1 MILPEIDPIAFQIGP
16 LAIRWYS
23 LTWIAAFFAIYY
35 LLTKR
40 SKNLSSEK
48 ISDLMF
54 YGIMGAIIGG
64 RLGYMLFYGTDQL
77 LSDPFSIFYVW
88 QGGLSFHGG
97 LMGVLLSCYVLSKR
111 WNVRF
116 FWLMDFIAPCI
127 PPGLGLVRVG
137 NFLNS
142 ELLGRPTDS
151 LWGVIFPSD
160 PLGLL
165 RHPSQ
170 LYQAF
175 AEGIILFVFLI
186 WISKKPK
193 PTMNISGYF
202 LIGYGAVR
210 FITEFFRTPD
220 SHIGFVALDLF
231 TRGQILC
238 IPMIVIGIFLI
249 YYSHLNKNPKN
260 ETIS

>member
-35 LLTKR
+35 LLSKR

-54 YGIMGAIIGG
+54 YGMIRAIIGG
-64 RLGYMLFYGTDQL
+64 RFGYMLFYGTDQL
-77 LSDPFSIFYVW
+77 LSDPFSIFYIW

-97 LMGVLLSCYVLSKR
+97 LTGVLISCYVLSKR

-116 FWLMDFIAPCI
+116 FWLMDLVAPCI

-151 LWGVIFPSD
+151 SWGIIFPSD

-186 WISKKPK
+186 SVSYTHLTL
-193 PTMNISGYF
+193 PT
-202 LIGYGAVR
+202 
-210 FITEFFRTPD
+210 
-220 SHIGFVALDLF
+220 
-231 TRGQILC
+231 ILL
-238 IPMIVIGIFLI
+238 V
-249 YYSHLNKNPKN
+249 
-260 ETIS
+260 